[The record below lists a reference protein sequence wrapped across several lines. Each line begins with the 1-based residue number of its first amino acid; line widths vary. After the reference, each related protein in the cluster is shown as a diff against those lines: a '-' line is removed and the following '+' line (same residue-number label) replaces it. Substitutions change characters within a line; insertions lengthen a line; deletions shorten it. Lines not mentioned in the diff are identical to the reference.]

1 MLNLEKN
8 KHYLLACSFGPDSM
22 ALFDMLIK
30 EGYRFTVA
38 HVNYHLRKE
47 SDEEESLLRDY
58 CFNHNIGIYVKDV
71 DEDLG
76 ESNLEMKCRDIRYN
90 FFIDVIKTN
99 GFDALLVAH
108 QEDDLIET
116 YLMQKRRKNL
126 VNYFGIREIS
136 YFSNVEIIRPLLKYR
151 KGELM
156 MYCKMFNVPYA
167 IDKTNLEDHFLRNQI
182 RHSVVEQL
190 SNEERK
196 NILLEIENENK
207 ELAKILDV
215 VANIKS
221 NKIEEYN
228 RLNDIE
234 FLYAIVALGR
244 KIKDDFIVSKEQ
256 GAELRKVMNSDKA
269 NVSLIVDGLRF
280 LKEYDSISIQEDIEQ
295 TDFEYVMNEP
305 SVLDTEY
312 FFIDFTKDSSD
323 RNVSLSDY
331 PITIRNAKNDDV
343 IEILDFKKDLRRM
356 FIDWKMPISF
366 RNRWPVILNKDGKII
381 YVPRYL
387 KDFVIP
393 PNANFYIKFH
403 D

>member
-1 MLNLEKN
+1 MLNLDKN
-8 KHYLLACSFGPDSM
+8 KKYLLACSFGPDSM
-22 ALFDMLIK
+22 ALFDMLLK
-30 EGYRFTVA
+30 EGYKFAVA
-38 HVNYHLRKE
+38 HVNYHLRE
-47 SDEEESLLRDY
+47 EASDEEINLRTY
-58 CFNHNIGIYVKDV
+58 CMTHGVGIFVKSV
-71 DEDLG
+71 DENLG
-76 ESNLEMKCRDIRYN
+76 ENNLEKKCRDIRYN
-90 FFIDVIKTN
+90 FFIDLVKQK

-116 YLMQKRRKNL
+116 YLMQKQRKNL

-182 RHSVVEQL
+182 RHSVVEKL
-190 SNEERK
+190 SSEERK

-221 NKIEEYN
+221 NNIEEYN

-244 KIKDDFIVSKEQ
+244 KVKDDFIVSKEQ
-256 GAELRKVMNSDKA
+256 GAELRKVLLSDKP

-280 LKEYDSISIQEDIEQ
+280 LKEYDSISIQEDVEQ
-295 TDFEYVMNEP
+295 SDYEFVMNEP
-305 SVLDTEY
+305 GVLDTEY

-323 RNVSLSDY
+323 RNVSLPDY
-331 PITIRNAKNDDV
+331 PITIRNARSDDL
-343 IEILDFKKDLRRM
+343 IEIQDFSKELRRM
-356 FIDWKMPISF
+356 FIDWKMPISL

-393 PNANFYIKFH
+393 PNANFYIKIH